1 VNQTEY
7 INIPLT
13 DPISQAGAVIVALSY
28 PGVAKTVEN
37 DSFRI
42 TVEKFSASDV
52 REGKHKEHHAVHI
65 DRFNSRCPVARA
77 SGGGYAREP
86 YRVADSCDEMRR
98 YKDMNARLLSRY
110 WLPSQ
115 PL

>member
-1 VNQTEY
+1 MIGMWTFSLVLVALMAILSVLFLCSTGCVEEQPVNQTEY

-13 DPISQAGAVIVALSY
+13 EPISQADAVIVALSY

-52 REGKHKEHHAVHI
+52 REGKT
-65 DRFNSRCPVARA
+65 
-77 SGGGYAREP
+77 
-86 YRVADSCDEMRR
+86 
-98 YKDMNARLLSRY
+98 
-110 WLPSQ
+110 
-115 PL
+115 

>member
-52 REGKHKEHHAVHI
+52 REGKT
-65 DRFNSRCPVARA
+65 
-77 SGGGYAREP
+77 
-86 YRVADSCDEMRR
+86 
-98 YKDMNARLLSRY
+98 
-110 WLPSQ
+110 
-115 PL
+115 